1 MAPRNEERRGEI
13 LASTYRLLDEAPYDK
28 VSLAD
33 IARGAGINKS
43 LLQRYYPQKI
53 DILKEM
59 LTNLL
64 DTTYGYFEEMPSGDA
79 DLFQTVSYF
88 NMLFFAGVAK
98 SFRLQ
103 QFLLATFASPE
114 LLDVWIDTICSWLR
128 RYVSGKDFS
137 MLDLRCALC
146 FAMGGS
152 MHLFQH
158 QDELGIDYRFFCD
171 KHIRTILEFL
181 HYRREEIEA
190 ICRRTEEWIDE
201 EKIRQYLAYCEER
214 IGWAEF

>member
-64 DTTYGYFEEMPSGDA
+64 DTTYGYFEEMPSSGE
-79 DLFQTVSYF
+79 DLFQTVSDF
-88 NMLFFAGVAK
+88 NMLFFAGAAK

-181 HYRREEIEA
+181 HYSREEIET
-190 ICRRTEEWIDE
+190 ICQRTSEWIDE
-201 EKIRQYLAYCEER
+201 EKIGQYLAYCEER